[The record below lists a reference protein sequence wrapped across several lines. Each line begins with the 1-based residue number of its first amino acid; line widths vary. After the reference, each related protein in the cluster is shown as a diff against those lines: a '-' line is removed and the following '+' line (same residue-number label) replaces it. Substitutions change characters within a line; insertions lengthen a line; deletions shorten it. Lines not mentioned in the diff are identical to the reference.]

1 VTRKLVL
8 QMQVTLDGYAGN
20 RSGEVDRAFP
30 AFDDEFTQRAVNALS
45 EAGVQIMGGHTGT
58 AP

>member
-1 VTRKLVL
+1 
-8 QMQVTLDGYAGN
+8 MQVTLDGYAGDRN
-20 RSGEVDRAFP
+20 GEVDWAFP
-30 AFDDEFTQRAVNALS
+30 AFDDEFTQWAVDALS

>member
-1 VTRKLVL
+1 
-8 QMQVTLDGYAGN
+8 MQVTLDGYAGDRN
-20 RSGEVDRAFP
+20 GQVDWAFP
-30 AFDDEFTQRAVNALS
+30 AFDDEFTQWAVDALS